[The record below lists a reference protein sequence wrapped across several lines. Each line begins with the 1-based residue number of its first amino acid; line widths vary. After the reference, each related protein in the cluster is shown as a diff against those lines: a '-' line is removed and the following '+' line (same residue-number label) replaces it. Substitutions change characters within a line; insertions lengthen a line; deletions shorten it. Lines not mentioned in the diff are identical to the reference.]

1 MYKKDWL
8 LNQIDDL
15 VEFLAKVFLNQTTT
29 EYLPENI
36 VNSTSD
42 ELYNSLDKLIC
53 EKKINEAE
61 NLLFDKIGGE
71 YVCLQSKENRPIQ
84 MIVKFILKKRLQS

>member
-42 ELYNSLDKLIC
+42 E
-53 EKKINEAE
+53 
-61 NLLFDKIGGE
+61 IGRE
-71 YVCLQSKENRPIQ
+71 HV
-84 MIVKFILKKRLQS
+84 

>member
-29 EYLPENI
+29 EY
-36 VNSTSD
+36 
-42 ELYNSLDKLIC
+42 C
-53 EKKINEAE
+53 
-61 NLLFDKIGGE
+61 
-71 YVCLQSKENRPIQ
+71 
-84 MIVKFILKKRLQS
+84 KFNF